1 MQQKTVFLEHS
12 CEGLVAW
19 RDALRHAQAEK
30 DKASFEQRKDEW
42 AEERRL
48 RKEAAQADNTQQ
60 WEYAT
65 TVECPKC
72 EVGVGVRCHNLTER
86 RRGIEKETG
95 WPHPE
100 RTLIGLKSIIN
111 PSPHILSLIEIQ
123 ERLL

>member
-48 RKEAAQADNTQQ
+48 RKEAAQAITPSSGSTLRRLSVRNARSGSVSV
-60 WEYAT
+60 AT
-65 TVECPKC
+65 T
-72 EVGVGVRCHNLTER
+72 
-86 RRGIEKETG
+86 
-95 WPHPE
+95 
-100 RTLIGLKSIIN
+100 
-111 PSPHILSLIEIQ
+111 
-123 ERLL
+123 